1 MSMSMTALKKNW
13 KKHLILALL
22 LIVSGT
28 HNHTGWHPIPL
39 HIICSLADHQLA
51 PLYA

>member
-1 MSMSMTALKKNW
+1 MKAKGEAFDFALP
-13 KKHLILALL
+13 

-28 HNHTGWHPIPL
+28 HNHTGWHPIPR

-51 PLYA
+51 LLHA